1 LGISTQVFVSV
12 IQWSESRSQRFYR
25 IYDRATNGNRWS
37 DRVSTE
43 AIAQGHADNESAHR
57 SRWLSI
63 NLMEVFHA
71 GFT

>member
-1 LGISTQVFVSV
+1 
-12 IQWSESRSQRFYR
+12 
-25 IYDRATNGNRWS
+25 
-37 DRVSTE
+37 VSTE